1 MIDKTA
7 ILVNDYQKR
16 KTPDQKFYWSGVLIK
31 TIKLTM
37 LVIL

>member
-16 KTPDQKFYWSGVLIK
+16 KT
-31 TIKLTM
+31 LTKNF
-37 LVIL
+37 IGQGFNKND

>member
-16 KTPDQKFYWSGVLIK
+16 KTLTKNLIGQGFDK
-31 TIKLTM
+31 
-37 LVIL
+37 